1 MEADQASLLL
11 EIQERDERDSQRSV
25 APLKPADDALILDST
40 SLSIEEVQDKIL
52 EAFAALGLDD

>member
-1 MEADQASLLL
+1 MEADQAALLT

-25 APLKPADDALILDST
+25 APLKPAADAIILDST
-40 SLSIEEVQDKIL
+40 SLSIDEVQDKIL